1 MITTM
6 PTTHSPTCTVQA
18 AADLLNIHSSTV
30 EKLIHDGV
38 LPAGKV
44 GRAYV
49 ILTKDVLGHAERVI
63 LKQTAER
70 LIGSKNGSTK
80 ATRRGSSRVSSRSA
94 AALSGSYGR

>member
-1 MITTM
+1 MQAAQ
-6 PTTHSPTCTVQA
+6 SPTCTVQA
-18 AADLLNIHSSTV
+18 AADLLNVHSSTV
-30 EKLIHDGV
+30 EKLIQDGD

-70 LIGSKNGSTK
+70 LIGSKNRSTK
-80 ATRRGSSRVSSRSA
+80 ATRRGSNRAGSHSA
-94 AALSGSYGR
+94 AASNGSYGR

>member
-1 MITTM
+1 M
-6 PTTHSPTCTVQA
+6 PAAHSPTCTIQA

-30 EKLIHDGV
+30 EKLIHDGN

-49 ILTKDVLGHAERVI
+49 ILTQHVLEYAEKVI

-70 LIGSKNGSTK
+70 LIELKGPTTK
-80 ATRRGSSRVSSRSA
+80 ENRRGLTRASSRSA
-94 AALSGSYGR
+94 STSRSSYAR